1 MELFLNILWYVTW
14 NDRMIH
20 ETWRGRNFKVSD
32 RAQIE
37 TYVVSAYILRGRSQT
52 ETPQPGW
59 PMTWSVSE
67 TRFAENNLKAF
78 QLQKPTR
85 SEKLESTDKI
95 IRRHKPRR
103 HFQDS

>member
-1 MELFLNILWYVTW
+1 
-14 NDRMIH
+14 MIR
-20 ETWRGRNFKVSD
+20 ETWRGMNFKVSD

-37 TYVVSAYILRGRSQT
+37 TYVFSAYILRDRSLT

-67 TRFAENNLKAF
+67 TRFAENNLKAL
-78 QLQKPTR
+78 QLQKTAR
-85 SEKLESTDKI
+85 SEKLVSTDKI
-95 IRRHKPRR
+95 IRRHKPRS